1 MSEPS
6 RAKIRSQPLQIIM
19 NTTEQLSRR
28 HLLSRTLRASAG
40 FALGGWACAS
50 STSLANHPS
59 SKASFSASA
68 EFPVRTITQG
78 PAHHWFGYYDKYQFD
93 STNRHVLGMEVDFEH
108 RSPKPD
114 DEIKLG
120 VIDLEDGDKW
130 REFGSSTA
138 WGWQQGCMLQWR
150 PGFDHQVLHNDRG
163 EDQFVCRVHDLESGE
178 TRTIDHPIYTVSPV
192 GDVAMSADFR
202 RINDMRP
209 GYGYVGLPDPFT
221 DQLAPEETGVF
232 NVDLNTGNAK
242 LVKSLAEIASFGKM
256 PEDTSS
262 AKHYVNH
269 LLFNTD
275 GSRLIFLHRWRFPN
289 SGFRTRMLT
298 IAPDGSDM
306 RVIDANGTTSHF
318 IWKNADQILAW
329 SRQQNRGGFY
339 VFQDDVNPAPKIVG
353 ADVMTRDGHCTYV
366 PDTEWI
372 INDTYPDRERNQ
384 TVYLYH
390 PARDEK
396 LVLGKF
402 HSPQE
407 YSGEWR
413 CDTHPRVSRDG
424 KSIVIDSPHT
434 GEGRQM
440 HLIDISAIHA

>member
-1 MSEPS
+1 MTLLN
-6 RAKIRSQPLQIIM
+6 RRQV
-19 NTTEQLSRR
+19 LS
-28 HLLSRTLRASAG
+28 SALRAAAG
-40 FALGGWACAS
+40 VACGSFAAGGW
-50 STSLANHPS
+50 TSRSWARGLSVESETPT
-59 SKASFSASA
+59 FEFSA
-68 EFPVRTITQG
+68 EFPVRTITHG

-93 STNRHVLGMEVDFEH
+93 VTNRYVLGMEVAFEH
-108 RSPKPD
+108 RSPKAD

-120 VIDLEDGDKW
+120 VIELQAGDKW
-130 REFGSSTA
+130 TEFGSSTA

-150 PGFDHQVLHNDRG
+150 PGFASQVLHNDRG
-163 EDQFVCRVHDLESGE
+163 DDHFVCRVHDLDSGE
-178 TRTIDHPIYTVSPV
+178 TRTLDHPIYTVSPA

-209 GYGYVGLPDPFT
+209 GYGYVGFPDPAA
-221 DQLAPEETGVF
+221 DQLAPEDTGVF
-232 NVDLNTGNAK
+232 RVDLESGEGT
-242 LVKSLAEIASFGKM
+242 LVKSLAEIAAFGKM
-256 PEDTSS
+256 PEDTSQ

-318 IWKNADQILAW
+318 IWKNADEILAW
-329 SRQQNRGGFY
+329 SRQAAGSGFY
-339 VFQDDVNPAPKIVG
+339 VFTDATDPQPRIVG
-353 ADVMTRDGHCTYV
+353 GDVMTRDGHCTYV
-366 PDTEWI
+366 PGTEWI
-372 INDTYPDRERNQ
+372 INDTYPDGERNQ

-390 PARDEK
+390 PERNEK
-396 LVLGKF
+396 LILGKF
-402 HSPQE
+402 KSPRE
-407 YSGEWR
+407 YRGEWR

-440 HLIDISAIHA
+440 HLIDISSIYG